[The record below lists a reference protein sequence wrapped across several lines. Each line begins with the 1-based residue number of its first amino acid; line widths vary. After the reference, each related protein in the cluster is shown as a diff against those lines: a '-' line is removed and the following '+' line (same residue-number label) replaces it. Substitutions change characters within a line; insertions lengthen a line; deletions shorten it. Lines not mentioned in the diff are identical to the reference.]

1 MRILVAT
8 HNYPRFADDPAGAFV
23 RRLAEATV
31 AAGHEVHVVAPHA
44 PGLPLRIAENGVE
57 VTRFRY
63 APDSLERVAYRGDLH
78 RATPLSG
85 LGLLG
90 IPAFLAASFL
100 ALRRERDRFR
110 PDVVHAHWWLP
121 SGWNAS
127 RLGVPYVVT
136 LHGSDARLLDR
147 ASIFRRLARSV
158 FARAKSVTTVSEFL
172 AADVRAALPTL
183 RTPVVTARMPLDID
197 HFASGRAVRRLDPPR
212 ILYAGNLLASK
223 GIDVLL
229 DAHARLLARGVPCT
243 LKILGEGP
251 HEEQL
256 RMAAAQLGLGQ
267 TVSWSHFVGQGAMPN
282 EYGQSTV
289 VVLPTRG
296 REEGLG
302 LVLGEALLAGCAV
315 IGTPAGGIPE
325 VVRDGVTGLI
335 ARDGDAEDLANQLQ
349 RLIEE
354 PALRERL
361 IRAGDEYVRAAFS
374 PRPAVERFLSLY
386 HAAIGH

>member
-1 MRILVAT
+1 VRILVAT

-31 AAGHEVHVVAPHA
+31 GAGHEVHVVAPHA
-44 PGLPLRIAENGVE
+44 PGLPLRVAENGVE
-57 VTRFRY
+57 VTRFRH

-78 RATPLSG
+78 RVMPLSG

-90 IPAFLAASFL
+90 IPAFLAANRM
-100 ALRRERDRFR
+100 ALRRERERFH

-121 SGWNAS
+121 AGWHAS
-127 RLGVPYVVT
+127 RLKVPYIVT

-147 ASIFRRLARSV
+147 SSLFRRLARSV
-158 FARAKSVTTVSEFL
+158 FERAKTVTTVSEFL
-172 AADVRAALPTL
+172 AADVRAALPHL
-183 RTPVVTARMPLDID
+183 STPVVTARMPLDIE
-197 HFASGRAVRRLDPPR
+197 HFARGRTVRRVEPPR
-212 ILYAGNLLASK
+212 ILYAGNLLESK

-256 RMAAAQLGLGQ
+256 HLATARLGLRDS
-267 TVSWSHFVGQGAMPN
+267 VSWSHFVGQGAMPD

-325 VVRDGVTGLI
+325 VVHDGVTGLI
-335 ARDGDAEDLANQLQ
+335 ARDGDAEDLADQLQ
-349 RLIEE
+349 RLIQDST
-354 PALRERL
+354 LRERL
-361 IRAGDEYVRAAFS
+361 ICAGDEYVRATFS
-374 PRPAVERFLSLY
+374 PRLAVERFLSLY
-386 HAAIGH
+386 GAAIGD

>member
-31 AAGHEVHVVAPHA
+31 AAGHEVQVVAPHA
-44 PGLPLRIAENGVE
+44 PGLPRRVRENGVD
-57 VTRFRY
+57 VARFRY
-63 APDSLERVAYRGDLH
+63 APDALERVAYRGDLH
-78 RATPLSG
+78 RAMPLSG

-90 IPAFLAASFL
+90 IPAFLAANSM
-100 ALRRERDRFR
+100 ALRRERDRFH

-121 SGWNAS
+121 SGWHAS

-147 ASIFRRLARSV
+147 GFFFRRLARSV
-158 FARAKSVTTVSEFL
+158 FERAKSVTTVSEFL
-172 AADVRAALPTL
+172 AADVRAALPNL
-183 RTPVVTARMPLDID
+183 RTPVLTARMPLDIE
-197 HFASGRAVRRLDPPR
+197 HFARGRMVARVAPPR

-229 DAHARLLARGVPCT
+229 DAHARLLARGVACEV
-243 LKILGEGP
+243 KILGEGP
-251 HEEQL
+251 HEVRLKQEAS
-256 RMAAAQLGLGQ
+256 RLGLRDS
-267 TVSWSHFVGQGAMPN
+267 VIWSHFVGQAAMPN
-282 EYGQSTV
+282 EYGQSTI

-315 IGTPAGGIPE
+315 VGTPAGGIPE

-335 ARDGDAEDLANQLQ
+335 ARDGDAEDLADRLQQLIQ
-349 RLIEE
+349 DS
-354 PALRERL
+354 ALRERL
-361 IRAGDEYVRAAFS
+361 IRAGDEYVRATFS

-386 HAAIGH
+386 DAAIRN

>member
-1 MRILVAT
+1 VRILVAS

-31 AAGHEVHVVAPHA
+31 AAGHEVHVVAPLA
-44 PGLPLRIAENGVE
+44 PGLPLRVAENGVE

-78 RATPLSG
+78 RVTPLSG

-90 IPAFLAASFL
+90 IPAFLAATFL
-100 ALRRERDRFR
+100 ALQRERDRFR

-121 SGWNAS
+121 SGWHAS

-158 FARAKSVTTVSEFL
+158 FTRATSVTTVSEFL
-172 AADVRAALPTL
+172 AADVRAALPNL
-183 RTPVVTARMPLDID
+183 RTPVVTARMPLDIE
-197 HFASGRAVRRLDPPR
+197 HFARGRAVRRLDPPR

-229 DAHARLLARGVPCT
+229 DAHARLLARGVRCT

-256 RMAAAQLGLGQ
+256 HLAAAQLGLGE
-267 TVSWSHFVGQGAMPN
+267 TVSWSHFVGQGAMPE

-335 ARDGDAEDLANQLQ
+335 ARDGDPDDLANQLQ
-349 RLIEE
+349 RLIEDA
-354 PALRERL
+354 PLRERL
-361 IRAGDEYVRAAFS
+361 IRAGDEYVRATFS

-386 HAAIGH
+386 DAAIGH